1 MKLLISD
8 ETKFKPLSQNPTKSR
23 EDSLSTY
30 LRKLKK
36 DGIIDGTTFQKILP
50 SGSSPGVLYGLPKVH
65 KTGCPYRP
73 IVSSVNTYNYNLA
86 SFLVNILQPI
96 STNQHTV
103 KDSFSFADWAKTY
116 KHKNEIMCS
125 FDVSSLFTN
134 VPLDETIHICLDK
147 LYSRPDPPKLPRPVL
162 RNLLE
167 FATKKSHF
175 LFDGQYYD
183 QIDGVAMGSP
193 LGPVLAN
200 IFMCHFEEK
209 WVFNASVRP
218 SFWYRYVDDTFT
230 MFDSKDT
237 AKEFLRYLNSR
248 HNSIKFTI
256 EFEQDNEIPFLDI
269 LVKRCPDN
277 SFMTS
282 VYRKKTFTGLYTKWD
297 SFTPRKYKINLI
309 RTLTYRCF
317 RICSSA
323 SLLHSAIQDLRK
335 LLLQNGY
342 PQGIITYNVNDVL
355 NRHRNKPDTPVS
367 TVPKKDVIILL
378 PYLGFSNVQITKRL
392 KSCVSN
398 FYSFVNLKI
407 IFQNTRRIKSF
418 FPYKD
423 RLNRSQ

>member
-1 MKLLISD
+1 
-8 ETKFKPLSQNPTKSR
+8 
-23 EDSLSTY
+23 
-30 LRKLKK
+30 
-36 DGIIDGTTFQKILP
+36 
-50 SGSSPGVLYGLPKVH
+50 
-65 KTGCPYRP
+65 
-73 IVSSVNTYNYNLA
+73 
-86 SFLVNILQPI
+86 
-96 STNQHTV
+96 
-103 KDSFSFADWAKTY
+103 
-116 KHKNEIMCS
+116 MCS
-125 FDVSSLFTN
+125 FDFSSLFTN

-147 LYSRPDPPKLPRPVL
+147 LYSRPDPLKLPRPVL

-209 WVFNASVRP
+209 WVFNASVHP
-218 SFWYRYVDDTFT
+218 SFWYRYVDGTFT

-237 AKEFLRYLNSR
+237 ANEFLRYLNSR

-256 EFEQDNEIPFLDI
+256 EFEQDNETPFLDI

-317 RICSSA
+317 
-323 SLLHSAIQDLRK
+323 
-335 LLLQNGY
+335 
-342 PQGIITYNVNDVL
+342 
-355 NRHRNKPDTPVS
+355 
-367 TVPKKDVIILL
+367 
-378 PYLGFSNVQITKRL
+378 
-392 KSCVSN
+392 
-398 FYSFVNLKI
+398 
-407 IFQNTRRIKSF
+407 
-418 FPYKD
+418 
-423 RLNRSQ
+423 